1 MTTKRVFREMDT
13 IAATPAGRRSSR
25 QFFPVLV
32 AAALVLGGC
41 GELRRVVLGEK
52 RSGPDESQVVEVPPL
67 AIPPDFEMRPPTD
80 VTESDRLARDERAL
94 RSGSLQGSGSPAERL
109 AQIKAQAGGTAE
121 LTRIP
126 EDVMEQYRKG
136 KPVGARFGHYGDL
149 ELAAWMRKLDR
160 DEPDYAN

>member
-109 AQIKAQAGGTAE
+109 AQIKAQAGYIA
-121 LTRIP
+121 P
-126 EDVMEQYRKG
+126 EGQIRSDRV
-136 KPVGARFGHYGDL
+136 ARQ
-149 ELAAWMRKLDR
+149 ATSR
-160 DEPDYAN
+160 